1 MFDHLSDPDPPTDTS
16 EIRRHVEQRLRRRR
30 RRRLA
35 GGTLGGAAIGI
46 AIAVVAFGL
55 SAGGGARVT
64 VGGAPDSTRA
74 GRWSPA
80 ANFLTVAE
88 LPTHGKRNHQKWPGA
103 ELQERDLATGKVE
116 TVLMKDPSALSLDI
130 SASFEPDGNVVVA
143 ISKSQCGGQF
153 ESIDPSTGTVKII
166 GTVSGSVEGGTWGLS
181 VSANGKY
188 LTYEAYPGCQQG
200 TPRPTTTSAADST
213 PTQIPADRMTY
224 LAVRNLATGATSQT
238 SLGYQGDT
246 SDGNDG
252 PIWSP
257 DGKQLAIIPP
267 KSDSAIAILSAGSP
281 NLATA
286 KDVPSPQG
294 CYVNAIGA
302 WTNSGITASLICK
315 RPVSAGQHN
324 SRQAPKRYNV
334 LEQVTAAGHATFSN
348 RRPDCSAAFTI
359 ESSIPGAPAIVDSIS
374 GPLTLGEVLG
384 GKRCLAPSL
393 RVAEYDQG
401 HVRTIISFHT
411 ITFGMPD

>member
-1 MFDHLSDPDPPTDTS
+1 MFDHLSDPNPPTDVS
-16 EIRRHVEQRLRRRR
+16 EIRRHVDQRIRRRR
-30 RRRLA
+30 RRRVA
-35 GGTLGGAAIGI
+35 GGAVGGAAATI
-46 AIAVVAFGL
+46 AIAVAALGL
-55 SAGGGARVT
+55 SAGGARVT
-64 VGGAPDSTRA
+64 VGGAPRSTEA

-88 LPTHGKRNHQKWPGA
+88 LPTNGKGNDQKWPGA
-103 ELQERDLATGKVE
+103 ELQERSFSTGRVE
-116 TVLMKDPSALSLDI
+116 AVLMKDPSALSLDI

-143 ISKSQCGGQF
+143 VSKSRCGEQF
-153 ESIDPSTGTVKII
+153 ELIDPSTGTMKTI
-166 GTVSGSVEGGTWGLS
+166 GKVSKSVDGIWGLS

-188 LTYEAYPGCQQG
+188 ITYEGEPGCQQG
-200 TPRPTTTSAADST
+200 NPTSPTTTAAHST
-213 PTQIPADRMTY
+213 PNQLPADQMTY

-257 DGKQLAIIPP
+257 DGKQLAVIPP
-267 KSDSAIAILSAGSP
+267 KSDTAIAILSAINP
-281 NLATA
+281 NFAKA
-286 KDVPSPQG
+286 KDVPSPHG

-302 WTNSGITASLICK
+302 WTKAGITASLICK

-324 SRQAPKRYNV
+324 TREAPKRYNI
-334 LEQVTAAGHATFSN
+334 LEQVTPAGHATFSV
-348 RRPDCSAAFTI
+348 RRPDCRAAYSI

-384 GKRCLAPSL
+384 GKRCLATSN
-393 RVAEYDQG
+393 RVAEYNQG

-411 ITFGMPD
+411 ITFDMPD